1 MRAKRV
7 DQNLI
12 PIAYIKAWSEMLGM
26 AGGPVRPGLPQIT
39 ETERAELRQALE
51 RTGLLRSAPI
61 AKAA

>member
-1 MRAKRV
+1 
-7 DQNLI
+7 
-12 PIAYIKAWSEMLGM
+12 M

-51 RTGLLRSAPI
+51 RTGLLRRAPV